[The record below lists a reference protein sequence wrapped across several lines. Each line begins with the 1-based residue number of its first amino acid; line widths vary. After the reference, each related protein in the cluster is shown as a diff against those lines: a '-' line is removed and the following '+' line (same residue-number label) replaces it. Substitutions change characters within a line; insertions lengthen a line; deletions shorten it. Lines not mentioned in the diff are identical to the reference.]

1 MKAFAVAAAIAALAA
16 SAGAASGAFQCSVG
30 RITPAVRD
38 RIVGSSWNSGCPV
51 PIRKLRIVRVSIHKF
66 DGSARLGRMIIHR
79 REAHDVVTVMR
90 KLWRHDYPIRRMR
103 LIDAYGAKDR
113 RSMRHDNTS
122 AFNCRYV
129 SGTNNWSMHARGLAI
144 DLNPV
149 ENPYVSGSY
158 VSPANGAKY
167 ADRCCHPAIVHA
179 NDGVVRA
186 FASIGWGWGGI
197 WSSPDYQHFSSN
209 GS

>member
-1 MKAFAVAAAIAALAA
+1 M
-16 SAGAASGAFQCSVG
+16 
-30 RITPAVRD
+30 
-38 RIVGSSWNSGCPV
+38 
-51 PIRKLRIVRVSIHKF
+51 VRVSIHKF
-66 DGSARLGRMIIHR
+66 DGSVRQGRMIIHR
-79 REAHDVVTVMR
+79 REAHNVVTVMR
-90 KLWRHDYPIRRMR
+90 KLWRQDYPIRRMR

-129 SGTNNWSMHARGLAI
+129 SGTATWSMHAYGLAI

-167 ADRCCHPAIVHA
+167 ADRCCHPAVVHA
-179 NDGVVRA
+179 GDSVVRA
-186 FASIGWGWGGI
+186 FASVGWGWGGS
-197 WSSPDYQHFSSN
+197 WSGARDYQHFSSN